1 MLQVLRYSHLHH
13 LLRFFWVSSCTKV
26 EGWVPRWLRQTKP
39 NPPELST
46 AQATSMALDFRH
58 YPCPTGGALSDDE
71 TEGTSTEPWL
81 TAQGEFRCACTWYPG
96 PQRTPEYG
104 PPGGAPGAVSRAAG
118 GRLRAAA
125 RPGSESG
132 AAGPEL
138 GQVRFVCYQHSA
150 EVQVP
155 RTMRAAKRRPL
166 RVEEEQNEG
175 AQMSS
180 DPARTSKP
188 KARFHWHR
196 PLSGPLC
203 RY

>member
-1 MLQVLRYSHLHH
+1 MIL
-13 LLRFFWVSSCTKV
+13 
-26 EGWVPRWLRQTKP
+26 
-39 NPPELST
+39 
-46 AQATSMALDFRH
+46 A
-58 YPCPTGGALSDDE
+58 PTGGALSDDE

-81 TAQGEFRCACTWYPG
+81 TAQGEFRRACTWYPG

-138 GQVRFVCYQHSA
+138 GQVRFVCYQYLA

-155 RTMRAAKRRPL
+155 WTMRAAKRRPL

-175 AQMSS
+175 ARMSS
-180 DPARTSKP
+180 DSELEERWRPARTCKP

-196 PLSGPLC
+196 PVARCAATSSGS
-203 RY
+203 